1 MPAALEV
8 KLPEGGCAPRV
19 PLRPTGEPIEATNGF
34 LSQASD
40 AHSPKATANNGVW
53 PLSMGGRG
61 SNGSAL
67 AWMDPIEHRAT
78 FDWLKRSAKGLW
90 LISSCL
96 SKATTLALDRM
107 CLLIEI
113 IMTAAV
119 IAVPNFN
126 PCPG

>member
-8 KLPEGGCAPRV
+8 KLPEGGSAPRV

-78 FDWLKRSAKGLW
+78 FSWLKRSDA
-90 LISSCL
+90 LIVKTYAMSA
-96 SKATTLALDRM
+96 SKTRLAV
-107 CLLIEI
+107 LIGGGFMVVEESRI
-113 IMTAAV
+113 R
-119 IAVPNFN
+119 
-126 PCPG
+126 